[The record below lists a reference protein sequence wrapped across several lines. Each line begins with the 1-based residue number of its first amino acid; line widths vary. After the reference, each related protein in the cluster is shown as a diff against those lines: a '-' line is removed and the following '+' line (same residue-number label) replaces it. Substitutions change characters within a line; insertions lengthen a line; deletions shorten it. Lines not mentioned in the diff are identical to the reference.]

1 VQFWC
6 SSWGVDS
13 EVGKLGFQPGG
24 EDTTPAKMCMRVLSW
39 TRHAAW
45 CCRVLLDG
53 EKATFARSLAQYI
66 YLGGP
71 FGGEE
76 EIAFLRSLNIGNHS
90 AF

>member
-1 VQFWC
+1 MLHGAV
-6 SSWGVDS
+6 
-13 EVGKLGFQPGG
+13 
-24 EDTTPAKMCMRVLSW
+24 
-39 TRHAAW
+39 
-45 CCRVLLDG
+45 
-53 EKATFARSLAQYI
+53 ATFARSLAQYI